1 MDKWK
6 LFNLIAGMASIIS
19 LIITFITL
27 KKVEKIENRI
37 KINESVGDVKQ
48 KAKGKKNQQ
57 AGRDIK
63 NKNRENDKKN

>member
-1 MDKWK
+1 MDKWN

-48 KAKGKKNQQ
+48 RSKGKKIQQ

-63 NKNRENDKKN
+63 NKKS